1 MTTATATAVRFE
13 SLLDTIGDTPLVRLN
28 KLSPSPDVA
37 IWVKLEGQN
46 PSGSVK
52 DRIARAMLDAAH
64 ADGSLRPGQTI
75 LEPTSGNTGLAIA
88 MIGRLTGHPVRCV
101 MPASVSGERRE
112 LLKFFGAEVIL
123 SPGELGSN
131 GAVRMAQE
139 LYAQDPSVFMPMQY
153 ENAANPGAHYAT
165 TGPEI
170 LRDCPEIT
178 HFVAGLGTGGTL
190 TGVGRYLKERRP
202 DVKIIA
208 AAPHPGDLVQGL
220 RSLDEGYIPPVLD
233 ESVLDSRI
241 MIDSRTS
248 FAVTKALL
256 EEEGIFAG
264 ISCGAAVRAAQRAA
278 ERLGAD
284 GRTGH
289 IVVLLADGGWKYI
302 STGLWSREYDDIA
315 GDETIE
321 GKLWW

>member
-88 MIGRLTGHPVRCV
+88 MVGRLTGHPVRCV

-139 LYAQDPSVFMPMQY
+139 IYAQDPSVFMPMQY
-153 ENAANPGAHYAT
+153 ENAANPGAHYET

-190 TGVGRYLKERRP
+190 TGVGRYLKEMRP